1 MTSWVR
7 VEENQP
13 QVKEKKKN
21 ENENGKKNVRDSG
34 ANVSFVLED
43 KLPSTIDICF

>member
-21 ENENGKKNVRDSG
+21 ENEKKNVRDSG
-34 ANVSFVLED
+34 ANVSFVFEE
-43 KLPSTIDICF
+43 KLPSTIDIN